1 MIRCLRVA
9 LSVVLF
15 ALLGCSG
22 QPPAHHE
29 AMGATGGPA
38 MLLDGFG
45 SYHQAVTTGSP
56 QAQAY
61 FDQGLRLVY
70 AFNHIEAESAFR
82 EATRLDPAC
91 AMCYWGI
98 ALTQGSNYNSPTDAE
113 REKTAYTAVQQAL
126 RLTDRV
132 TPRERATI
140 QALAKR
146 HSTDQGA
153 DRATL
158 DRAYA
163 DAMREVVR
171 SFPDDQ
177 DAATLL
183 ADALMNLRPWDLWKP
198 DGSMQPETAEIL
210 ATLERV
216 MSANPTHPG
225 ALHLY
230 IHAVE
235 GGPTPAQ
242 GERAA
247 DQLGPLLPGAG
258 HLVHMPAHI
267 YWRVGRYEDA
277 VQANIRAVK
286 ADEAYFAK
294 RAPSP
299 IYRGLY
305 YPHNI
310 DFIWQSASMEGRSA
324 ETIRAAR
331 QFAEAAP
338 ADMVRQMSDME
349 TAPAAPYFALARFG
363 RWEEILRQPAPPAE
377 FPYVTGAW
385 RYSRGLAFIAA
396 GRRPEAEAELAAIRE
411 LSASVPADRTLAG
424 FFKTKAILTLADN
437 VLAGEIASRTGQTD
451 VAVQHL
457 LAAVAE
463 QDGHWFTEPPVW
475 YYPVRQS
482 LGVALLTGNRPVE
495 AEAVYRDDLKRNPD
509 NGWSLFG
516 LAESLRAQGKTAD
529 ADAAQARFQKVWV
542 LADVKLSA
550 SRF

>member
-1 MIRCLRVA
+1 MTRCAR
-9 LSVVLF
+9 VVLGVVS
-15 ALLGCSG
+15 LVLIGCSG
-22 QPPAHHE
+22 QPAAHHE
-29 AMGATGGPA
+29 MASAGAPQA
-38 MLLDGFG
+38 MLLDGLG
-45 SYHQAVTTGSP
+45 SYHQAVTTTSP

-70 AFNHIEAESAFR
+70 AFNHIEAERAFQ

-98 ALTQGSNYNSPTDAE
+98 ALTQGSNYNSPTDTE
-113 REKTAYTAVQQAL
+113 REKTAYTAIQQAL
-126 RLTDRV
+126 RLADRA
-132 TPRERATI
+132 TPRERASI

-146 HSTDQGA
+146 HSAEPGA
-153 DRATL
+153 ERATL

-163 DAMREVVR
+163 DAMREVSR
-171 SFPDDQ
+171 TFPDDL
-177 DAATLL
+177 DAATLF
-183 ADALMNLRPWDLWKP
+183 ADSLMNLRPWDLWKP
-198 DGSMQPETAEIL
+198 DRTMQPETAEIL

-216 MSANPTHPG
+216 IAANPSHPG

-235 GGPTPAQ
+235 GGPTPGQ
-242 GERAA
+242 GEASA
-247 DQLGPLLPGAG
+247 DRLGPLMPGAG

-277 VQANIRAVK
+277 VQANIRAVR
-286 ADEAYFAK
+286 ADEVYFEK
-294 RAPSP
+294 RQPSP

-310 DFIWQSASMEGRSA
+310 DFIWQSASMEGRGA
-324 ETIRAAR
+324 ETLRAAR
-331 QFAEAAP
+331 QFAGAAP
-338 ADMVRQMSDME
+338 PDMVRQMSDME

-363 RWEEILRQPAPPAE
+363 RWEEILSQPAPPAE

-385 RYSRGLAFIAA
+385 RYSRGLAFIAT
-396 GRRPEAEAELAAIRE
+396 GRRAEAEAELAAIRQISE
-411 LSASVPADRTLAG
+411 SVAPDRTLAG
-424 FFKTKAILTLADN
+424 FFKTKTILGLADN
-437 VLAGEIASRTGQTD
+437 VLAGEIAARTGQTD

-482 LGVALLTGNRPVE
+482 LGAALLSGGRPVE

-516 LAESLRAQGKTAD
+516 LAQSLQAQGKTAD
-529 ADAAQARFQKVWV
+529 AAAAQARFQQVWV
-542 LADVKLSA
+542 LADVTLSA

>member
-1 MIRCLRVA
+1 
-9 LSVVLF
+9 
-15 ALLGCSG
+15 
-22 QPPAHHE
+22 
-29 AMGATGGPA
+29 
-38 MLLDGFG
+38 MLLDGLG
-45 SYHQAVTTGSP
+45 SYHQAITTTSP
-56 QAQAY
+56 QAQVY

-70 AFNHIEAESAFR
+70 AFNHIEAEQAFR
-82 EATRLDPAC
+82 EATSIDPSC

-98 ALTQGSNYNSPTDAE
+98 ALTQGSNYNSPTDGE
-113 REKTAYTAVQQAL
+113 REKTAYAAIQQAL
-126 RLTDRV
+126 RLSDRV

-140 QALAKR
+140 EALAKR
-146 HSTDQGA
+146 HSTAPGA
-153 DRATL
+153 ERAVL

-163 DAMREVVR
+163 DAMRQVVR
-171 SFPDDQ
+171 SFPDDL
-177 DAATLL
+177 DAATLF

-198 DGSMQPETAEIL
+198 DGSMQPETPEIL
-210 ATLERV
+210 VTLERV
-216 MSANPTHPG
+216 MAMNPNHPG

-235 GGPTPAQ
+235 GGPTPDQ
-242 GERAA
+242 GEAAA
-247 DQLGPLLPGAG
+247 DRLGPLMPGAG

-286 ADEAYFAK
+286 ADRAYFAK
-294 RAPSP
+294 REPSP

-331 QFAEAAP
+331 EFAESAP
-338 ADMVRQMSDME
+338 PAMVHEMSDME

-385 RYSRGLAFIAA
+385 RYSRGLAFIAT
-396 GRRPEAEAELAAIRE
+396 GRRTEAEAELAAIRQ
-411 LSASVPADRTLAG
+411 LSESVPAERTLAG
-424 FFKTKAILTLADN
+424 FFKTKTILGLADN
-437 VLAGEIASRTGQTD
+437 VLAGEIAARTGQTD
-451 VAVQHL
+451 VAVRHL

-482 LGVALLTGNRPVE
+482 LGAALLSGGRPVE
-495 AEAVYRDDLKRNPD
+495 AEAVYLDDLKRNPN

-516 LAESLRAQGKTAD
+516 LAQSLRAQGKVAD
-529 ADAAQARFQKVWV
+529 ADAAQARFQQAWA
-542 LADVKLSA
+542 LADVTPSA

>member
-1 MIRCLRVA
+1 MTRCARTA
-9 LSVVLF
+9 LSVLSLV
-15 ALLGCSG
+15 LLGCSS
-22 QPPAHHE
+22 QPAAHH
-29 AMGATGGPA
+29 GAAGAGAAAP
-38 MLLDGFG
+38 MLLDGLG
-45 SYHQAVTTGSP
+45 SYHQAVTTSSP

-70 AFNHIEAESAFR
+70 AFNHIEGEAAFR

-98 ALTQGSNYNSPTDAE
+98 AITQGSNYNSPTDAE
-113 REKTAYTAVQQAL
+113 REKVAYGAVQEAL
-126 RLTDRV
+126 SLSV
-132 TPRERATI
+132 KATPRERANI
-140 QALAKR
+140 EALAKR
-146 HSTDQGA
+146 HSAQPGA
-153 DRATL
+153 ERAAL

-163 DAMREVVR
+163 DAMREVAR
-171 SFPDDQ
+171 SFPDDL
-177 DAATLL
+177 DAATLF

-198 DGSMQPETAEIL
+198 DGAMQPETQEIL

-216 MSANPTHPG
+216 LVANPRHPG

-235 GGPTPAQ
+235 GGPTPGQ
-242 GERAA
+242 GEAAA
-247 DQLGPLLPGAG
+247 DRLGPLMPGAG

-277 VQANIRAVK
+277 VQANILAVK
-286 ADEAYFAK
+286 ADQAYFAK
-294 RAPSP
+294 RDPSP

-324 ETIRAAR
+324 ETVRAAR
-331 QFAEAAP
+331 QFAESAP
-338 ADMVRQMSDME
+338 VAMVREMSDME

-363 RWEEILRQPAPPAE
+363 RWEEILSQPAPPAE

-385 RYSRGLAFIAA
+385 RYSRGLAFIAT
-396 GRRPEAEAELAAIRE
+396 GRRAEAEVELVEIQKLAT
-411 LSASVPADRTLAG
+411 SVPAERTLAG
-424 FFKTKAILTLADN
+424 FFKTKTILGLADN
-437 VLAGEIASRTGQTD
+437 VLAGEIAARTGQTD
-451 VAVQHL
+451 VAIQHL

-475 YYPVRQS
+475 YFPVRQS
-482 LGVALLTGNRPVE
+482 LGAALLSGGRPVE
-495 AEAVYRDDLKRNPD
+495 AEAVYRDDLKRNPN

-516 LAESLRAQGKTAD
+516 LAQSLQAQGKVAEAD
-529 ADAAQARFQKVWV
+529 AVHARFQKAWT
-542 LADVKLSA
+542 LADVTLSA

>member
-1 MIRCLRVA
+1 MTRCARVV
-9 LSVVLF
+9 LSVVSLV
-15 ALLGCSG
+15 LVGCSG
-22 QPPAHHE
+22 QPAAHHE
-29 AMGATGGPA
+29 ATGAGAPP
-38 MLLDGFG
+38 MLLDGLG
-45 SYHQAVTTGSP
+45 AYHQAVTTASP

-70 AFNHIEAESAFR
+70 AFNHVEAEQAFL
-82 EATRLDPAC
+82 EATRLDPTC

-126 RLTDRV
+126 GLTDRV

-146 HSTDQGA
+146 HSSAAGA
-153 DRATL
+153 ERAAL

-171 SFPDDQ
+171 SFPDDP
-177 DAATLL
+177 DAATLF
-183 ADALMNLRPWDLWKP
+183 ADALMNLRPWDLWMP

-216 MSANPTHPG
+216 LAANPNHPG

-235 GGPTPAQ
+235 GGPTPGQA
-242 GERAA
+242 EFAA
-247 DQLGPLLPGAG
+247 DRLGPLMPGAG

-277 VQANIRAVK
+277 VQANLRAVK

-294 RAPSP
+294 REPSP

-331 QFAEAAP
+331 QFADAAP
-338 ADMVRQMSDME
+338 AAMVREMSDME

-363 RWEEILRQPAPPAE
+363 RWDEILRQPAPPAE

-385 RYSRGLAFIAA
+385 RYSRGLAFIAT
-396 GRRPEAEAELAAIRE
+396 GRRAEAEAELAGIRQ
-411 LSASVPADRTLAG
+411 LSESVPADRTLAG
-424 FFKTKAILTLADN
+424 FFKTKTILDLADN
-437 VLAGEIASRTGQTD
+437 VLAGEIAARTGQTD

-482 LGVALLTGNRPVE
+482 LGAALLSGGRPVE

-509 NGWSLFG
+509 NGWSLYG
-516 LAESLRAQGKTAD
+516 LAQSLQAQGKTAD
-529 ADAAQARFQKVWV
+529 AAAAQARFQKAWA
-542 LADVKLSA
+542 LADVTLAA